1 MNPALQSALDP
12 AGPAAARIL
21 DLFWLFA
28 GVCGVVYLLVIAA
41 LVWAVLRRRARGGA
55 AEPYPEAGVER
66 RLGRVVGGA
75 VGVTVVILAVFVVA
89 SFATDRS
96 LARLAEPEDL
106 QIQVIGHQW
115 WWEVRYEY
123 GLPSRSFT
131 TANEIHIPV
140 GRTVRVRLSS
150 PDVIHSFWVPNLHG
164 KTDLI
169 PGLDNETM
177 LRADRPGV
185 YRGQCAEYCGL
196 QHAHMGL
203 LVIADEPDAFGAW
216 YERQLKPAAEPAGDI
231 ERRGRDLFLASS
243 CVMCHRIRGTLA
255 GATVGPDLTHLAS
268 RQTLAAGTLPNTR
281 GHLGAWIAD
290 PQHIK
295 PGTNM
300 PIPGIDGSALN
311 PLVSY
316 LSSLE

>member
-1 MNPALQSALDP
+1 
-12 AGPAAARIL
+12 
-21 DLFWLFA
+21 
-28 GVCGVVYLLVIAA
+28 
-41 LVWAVLRRRARGGA
+41 
-55 AEPYPEAGVER
+55 
-66 RLGRVVGGA
+66 
-75 VGVTVVILAVFVVA
+75 
-89 SFATDRS
+89 
-96 LARLAEPEDL
+96 
-106 QIQVIGHQW
+106 
-115 WWEVRYEY
+115 
-123 GLPSRSFT
+123 
-131 TANEIHIPV
+131 
-140 GRTVRVRLSS
+140 VRVRLSS

-169 PGLDNETM
+169 LGLDNETM
-177 LRADRPGV
+177 LRADRAGV

>member
-12 AGPAAARIL
+12 AGPAATRIL

-41 LVWAVLRRRARGGA
+41 LVWAVVRRRARGGA

-115 WWEVRYEY
+115 WWEVRYEH

-177 LRADRPGV
+177 LRADRAGV

-216 YERQLKPAAEPAGDI
+216 YERQLKPATEPAGDI